1 MTAGFSFSS
10 LCNDKENRPDFL
22 ASPRSPLLALGE
34 EQAVKRRIVMGFF
47 GLGALALGACARTA
61 PPPGETTSNV
71 EGGPEASASA
81 PASASAAAPA
91 AVPAAASASA
101 SAAAPALA
109 PAPAR
114 WAEAVRL
121 ERWDEAETQLA
132 LFTEVERNRPEMRY
146 VRGRVALERG
156 EAARAVELFT
166 GLEKDLPLL
175 ADDILRRRAE
185 AAAVAGPF
193 AEAAAFFGKSRSP
206 TDQHRAVLALEK
218 DGQLP
223 QARALVDRALVLAG
237 KSRKKSDDTILRAT
251 RARIAEAQG
260 TLPIAVADLRWL
272 AVEAA
277 GSPEGEAAVATL
289 GRLGQSIAPKDQLAR
304 ALGLIRAGSAE
315 VAIAILDELEKKK
328 TVPVL
333 EVMHARAEAKLKARD
348 YPEAEKA
355 FRALSMLPGPRK
367 VEAMYQAANAL
378 ARAGQADEA
387 IKRWLALSSQFK
399 KNSWAERSLYQA
411 ARWLLLRGRYDEAA
425 PLYTRYLALFPKGA
439 HREDAEY
446 EQALAQLSAA
456 QPLLAQKTLG
466 KLAKAARKPDEAQ
479 KLRELEG
486 LAAFRA
492 GDRNEAV
499 RIWTEVARTLPLSF
513 AALAARSRLAAAG
526 APLPPLLEPSAP
538 RPAHPLDLDLPDP
551 ARLLVSLGLD
561 AEAEGRLVP
570 FEREAAARFAGR
582 EGEALCGMYGKLAH
596 ARRRYRVGVAQ
607 VGMPTLL
614 RAPGEADRWAW
625 ECLYPRPYLDE
636 VQKLE
641 TEHEVPRGLVHS
653 LMRQESAFDPDALSA
668 VFAVGLMQLMPKTA
682 EKASAELGTS
692 FDPQRLKSPHVNLRL
707 GSYYIGKL
715 LKTFR
720 KNPVLAVAA
729 YNAGPRAV
737 GQWMRPG
744 VDAEADLWVA
754 RIPYDE
760 TRNYVARVLGNLA
773 RYQWLEG
780 GDAAVAALV
789 LEVPVDVEVPADA
802 Y

>member
-1 MTAGFSFSS
+1 MVQ
-10 LCNDKENRPDFL
+10 R
-22 ASPRSPLLALGE
+22 
-34 EQAVKRRIVMGFF
+34 RRIVMGLF
-47 GLGALALGACARTA
+47 GLGALCFGACARSV
-61 PPPGETTSNV
+61 PLPGETTSSA
-71 EGGPEASASA
+71 EGGPAS
-81 PASASAAAPA
+81 SASAAT
-91 AVPAAASASA
+91 SA
-101 SAAAPALA
+101 SAAPAALSASTTTPAAAPA
-109 PAPAR
+109 PPPAR
-114 WAEAVRL
+114 WADAVRL
-121 ERWDEAETQLA
+121 ERWDEADAQLDA
-132 LFTEVERNRPEMRY
+132 LPEADRQRPEMRY
-146 VRGRVALERG
+146 IRGRVALERG
-156 EAARAVELFT
+156 DAARAVELLT
-166 GLEKDLPLL
+166 GLDKELSQL
-175 ADDILRRRAE
+175 ADDIVRRRAE

-193 AEAAAFFGKSRSP
+193 AEAAAFFGKSRTP
-206 TDQHRAVLALEK
+206 ADLHRAALALEK
-218 DGQLP
+218 DGQLVP
-223 QARALVDRALVLAG
+223 ARSILDRALAAAA
-237 KSRKKSDDTILRAT
+237 KSRKKSDDAPLRAA

-260 TLPIAVADLRWL
+260 LLPIAIADLRWL

-277 GSPEGEAAVATL
+277 GSPEGEAGAAAL
-289 GRLGQSIAPKDQLAR
+289 DRLKQSLAPKDQLAR
-304 ALGLIRAGSAE
+304 ALALVRAGQAESA
-315 VAIAILDELEKKK
+315 VPLLDELEKKK
-328 TVPVL
+328 TVPLLDVL
-333 EVMHARAEAKLKARD
+333 HARAEAKLKARD

-355 FRALSMLPGPRK
+355 FRVLSTLPGPRK
-367 VEAMYQAANAL
+367 VEALYQSANAL
-378 ARAGQADEA
+378 ARGGQADEA
-387 IKRWLALSSQFK
+387 IKRWLDIAARFK

-425 PLYTRYLALFPKGA
+425 PLYTRYLGLFPKGA
-439 HREDAEY
+439 YREDAEY
-446 EQALAQLSAA
+446 EQALALLSAA
-456 QPLLAQKTLG
+456 QPKAAQKTLG
-466 KLAKAARKPDEAQ
+466 RLAKAAKKPDEAQ

-499 RIWTEVARTLPLSF
+499 RLWTEVARAFPLSF
-513 AALAARSRLAAAG
+513 AALAARSRLASAG
-526 APLPPLLEPSAP
+526 APLPPLIEPGVA
-538 RPAHPLDLDLPDP
+538 RPVNPLDLDLPDP

-561 AEAEGRLVP
+561 AEAEGALVP

-607 VGMPTLL
+607 VGMPQLL

-641 TEHEVPRGLVHS
+641 GEHEVPRGLVHS
-653 LMRQESAFDPDALSA
+653 LMRQESAFDQEALSP
-668 VFAVGLMQLMPKTA
+668 VFAVGLLQLMPKTA
-682 EKASAELGTS
+682 EKAAAEVGMS
-692 FDPQRLKSPHVNLRL
+692 FDPSRLKSPHVNLRL

-720 KNPVLAVAA
+720 KNSVLAVAA

-780 GDAAVAALV
+780 GDAAVAPLV
-789 LEVPVDVEVPADA
+789 LEVPVDVEVPLDA